1 MGIELNPRI
10 GSFDIKL
17 FHNERIGIELW
28 SLLNL
33 SYAAKQYELYG
44 NVTNSMVRFPGTKAA
59 KVTDK
64 VFRLQ

>member
-10 GSFDIKL
+10 GNFDIKL

-44 NVTNSMVRFPGTKAA
+44 YVSNSMVHHFRFQLLSKL
-59 KVTDK
+59 V
-64 VFRLQ
+64 RLL